1 MFEPTG
7 GANMNIIVITFLSLA
22 LMVAVGVLVRE
33 VKLRRALQR
42 LLYRVLERWRSRPN
56 ETNSSNTDGVDTHR
70 DGRLP

>member
-22 LMVAVGVLVRE
+22 LMVAVAVLVRE

-56 ETNSSNTDGVDTHR
+56 ETSSDNTDGIDDQSNR
-70 DGRLP
+70 RLP